1 MYYSNDFKLTCIEMY
16 YIGIYPDTPDGIS
29 DLAFH
34 RTIRRWVR
42 LYEAGGEPAVFNKV
56 RCRAYSPE
64 ERYALVARVIAGE
77 SYSSVAISAGISHSL
92 LRRWVSVYKTNGYNG
107 LCSIKG
113 DSNCSIKESANMKN
127 NNKPKP
133 LTNSEREELLRLRA
147 ENEYFKA
154 ENEIVKKQIALRHE
168 KWAAQL
174 KAKKQQ

>member
-1 MYYSNDFKLTCIEMY
+1 MYYN
-16 YIGIYPDTPDGIS
+16 GVYPDTPDGLT
-29 DLAFH
+29 DRAFH

-42 LYEAGGEPAVFNKV
+42 LYEAGGEPAVFNKL

-64 ERYALVARVIAGE
+64 ERYAFVARVIAGE

-92 LRRWVSVYKTNGYNG
+92 LRRWVHVYITNGYNG
-107 LCSIKG
+107 LCNIKG
-113 DSNCSIKESANMKN
+113 GSNESVVMKKRN
-127 NNKPKP
+127 NNPKP
-133 LTNSEREELLRLRA
+133 LNNSEREELIRLRA

-154 ENEIVKKQIALRHE
+154 ENEIIKKQIALRHK